1 MNKWLQRKTHHW
13 VVDRHMADP
22 KPVTSVV
29 VSKVCHTLD
38 MDTLSALR
46 H

>member
-1 MNKWLQRKTHHW
+1 MHKWLQRKTHHW
-13 VVDRHMADP
+13 VDRHTTDP
-22 KPVTSVV
+22 TPVTSVV

-38 MDTLSALR
+38 MDTLRALR